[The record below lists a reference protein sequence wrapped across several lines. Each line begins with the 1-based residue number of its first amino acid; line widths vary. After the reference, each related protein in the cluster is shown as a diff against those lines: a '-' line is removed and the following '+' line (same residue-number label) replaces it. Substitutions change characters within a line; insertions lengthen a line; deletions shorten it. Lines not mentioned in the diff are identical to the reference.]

1 MNSHDSLT
9 SESRSE
15 ENNGVGVGL
24 PRRAEPEKDSPAE
37 RKFSTSPDQA
47 VEVSELNYRRLFEAA
62 RDGIFILDA
71 DTGRINDVNPFLV
84 ELLGFS
90 HGEMLGKTVGELSPF
105 KDIQSNQEMLKE
117 LQEHGYVRYDDLP
130 LETRD
135 GRHIAVEFVS
145 NVYQAGEKKVIQC
158 NIRDITER
166 KRVQEEIKNLNAE
179 LERRVVLRT
188 AELEAFSYSVSH
200 DLRAPL
206 RAIAGFT
213 RILETH
219 LGDQI
224 SDDAQ
229 HAMDRIRVNVVK
241 MGGLIDGLL
250 EFSSLGLRSVT
261 KKKVD
266 LGVVVRAV
274 WEEVQGDFENGRVDM
289 RISDLPTCLADANL
303 LKQVLTNLVSNALKF
318 SRDRRPA
325 VIEVGSLEEKDGT
338 VYFVKDNGAGFDMD
352 YADKLFCVF
361 QRLHSNEE
369 FEGTGVGLAIVQRIV
384 ERHGGRIWAEGRVN
398 HGATFYFTLG
408 KK

>member
-1 MNSHDSLT
+1 VNSHDSLT

>member
-1 MNSHDSLT
+1 M
-9 SESRSE
+9 
-15 ENNGVGVGL
+15 GVGL